1 MCLCMSFEYYY
12 KTKQQIHIDRE
23 KKMEQKKKNN
33 NTKKA
38 GAIRLQRFKSIMQTR
53 KPYEKNWNICHK
65 NKHKIYS
72 I

>member
-23 KKMEQKKKNN
+23 KKMEQKKNN

-53 KPYEKNWNICHK
+53 KHYEKK
-65 NKHKIYS
+65 LEYLPQK
-72 I
+72 

>member
-23 KKMEQKKKNN
+23 KMEQKNN

-53 KPYEKNWNICHK
+53 KHYEKK
-65 NKHKIYS
+65 LEYLPQK
-72 I
+72 